1 MHAVIYELGLIV
13 VVNDRD
19 TLRQRLVD
27 LCYFLFDSLDHL
39 LGVFVDPLENDSGN
53 DFSLTILSY
62 CTLADL
68 VTDLQSSNVADSNW
82 SAFAR
87 VEDDVSDIRDVFDQ
101 TETANDV
108 LFVTMFDEV
117 GARVL
122 IIVLDGFKERLE
134 RDVVTNQRLLIDD
147 DLILL
152 DVAAKAE
159 HVGDAR
165 HSAQLQLYDPIL
177 DRPQFLV
184 ALSVADDLI
193 KIDLTRP
200 GGDWSHLR
208 FEAGRDTIFR
218 RGQAFEDLLACE
230 IDVGV
235 VSEIDG
241 DYGQPKLGF

>member
-68 VTDLQSSNVADSNW
+68 VTDLHSSNVADSNR
-82 SAFAR
+82 SAFAG
-87 VEDDVSDIRDVFDQ
+87 VEDDVPDIRDVFDQ
-101 TETANDV
+101 TEPANDV
-108 LFVTMFDEV
+108 LLITMFDEV

-122 IIVLDGFKERLE
+122 IVVLDGFKERLE
-134 RDVVTNQRLLIDD
+134 RDVVANQRLLIDD

-159 HVGDAR
+159 HISHAR
-165 HSAQLQLYDPIL
+165 HGAQLQLYDPIL
-177 DRPQFLV
+177 NRAQFLV
-184 ALSVADDLI
+184 GLSVADDLV
-193 KIDLTRP
+193 KIDLTGP

-208 FEAGRDTIFR
+208 LKSGGDAIFCR
-218 RGQAFEDLLACE
+218 
-230 IDVGV
+230 
-235 VSEIDG
+235 
-241 DYGQPKLGF
+241 